1 MEYLPAV
8 AVYGDARSL
17 TTRIPSNISDSS
29 RGGYDQHVSS
39 QAHYV
44 LLGYFWQSGQIFW
57 VMAEIGIY
65 LENMALIT
73 HKCPGKSAQIG
84 SANVQSRFS

>member
-1 MEYLPAV
+1 M
-8 AVYGDARSL
+8 
-17 TTRIPSNISDSS
+17 ISTS
-29 RGGYDQHVSS
+29 
-39 QAHYV
+39 AAKPIMCF
-44 LLGYFWQSGQIFW
+44 LGYFWQSGQIFW

-84 SANVQSRFS
+84 SANAQSRFS